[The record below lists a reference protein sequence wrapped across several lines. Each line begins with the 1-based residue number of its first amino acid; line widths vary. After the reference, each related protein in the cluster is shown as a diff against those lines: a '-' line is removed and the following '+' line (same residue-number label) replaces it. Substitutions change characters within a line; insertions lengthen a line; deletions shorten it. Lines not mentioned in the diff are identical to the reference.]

1 MAEMKREVAQEKAQ
15 KLADMKARKE
25 EQLNA
30 PASKDDDCFEAAGP
44 EYQAF
49 HPT

>member
-1 MAEMKREVAQEKAQ
+1 MAEMEREVAQEKARM
-15 KLADMKARKE
+15 LADMKARKE

-30 PASKDDDCFEAAGP
+30 PASKENDSPEAAGS
-44 EYQAF
+44 EFQAL